1 MTASASSPR
10 LLAIMAGLTAV
21 VVTVAVIAAAPPSA
35 DAQELEEGLEEVE
48 GELDGGGGTE
58 PDDPTDALEGQD
70 PTEELGEGEDLE
82 QPGDG
87 GDGGGEEVDAQQLE
101 EALAGLEEAVS
112 DALGDNADEGG
123 QQACETALESFF
135 TDPAE
140 ESFESALQTCLDA
153 VGDDLELDDE
163 TLQDCQADFEGF
175 LSNPDEETLQAA
187 VDACLQSLLDLADSG
202 GDGGEPDAGAEPGQ
216 DDGRQVD
223 EVPGA
228 VQTGGTGT
236 PTDGAQ
242 AAGALALFAGLTAA
256 GTMLGRRRLGGAA

>member
-1 MTASASSPR
+1 MTATSSNLR
-10 LLAIMAGLTAV
+10 LRAIVAGLIAAL
-21 VVTVAVIAAAPPSA
+21 VTVAVIAAAPAPA
-35 DAQELEEGLEEVE
+35 DAQEVEDGLEQVE
-48 GELDGGGGTE
+48 DELDSGGGGE
-58 PDDPTDALEGQD
+58 PDDPTEDLDGQD
-70 PTEELGEGEDLE
+70 PTEELDGEEDVE

-87 GDGGGEEVDAQQLE
+87 GDGGDEVDAQQLE
-101 EALAGLEEAVS
+101 DALAGLEEAVN

-123 QQACETALESFF
+123 QEACETALESFL

-153 VGDDLELDDE
+153 IGDGLELDDE
-163 TLQDCQADFEGF
+163 TLQDCQTDFEGF
-175 LSNPDEETLQAA
+175 LSDPSEETLQAA
-187 VDACLQSLLDLADSG
+187 VDACLQSLLDLADSEDG
-202 GDGGEPDAGAEPGQ
+202 GDPEPDAGAEPGQ

-242 AAGALALFAGLTAA
+242 AAAAVALFAGLTAA
-256 GTMLGRRRLGGAA
+256 GTALGRRRLGGA